1 MRRTRSLMGTAA
13 RTAVITGTAKAVM
26 GGGRRGAPPAA
37 APAPTPATLAPVTEA
52 EKLANLEKLGKLHK
66 DGILTAEEFAAEKAL
81 ILRS

>member
-13 RTAVITGTAKAVM
+13 RTAVVTGTAKAVM

-37 APAPTPATLAPVTEA
+37 AAPAAAAPVTEA

-66 DGILTAEEFAAEKAL
+66 DGVLTAEEFAAEKAL

>member
-1 MRRTRSLMGTAA
+1 MGTAA

-26 GGGRRGAPPAA
+26 GSGRGALPAAA
-37 APAPTPATLAPVTEA
+37 APAAAAPVTEA

-66 DGILTAEEFAAEKAL
+66 DGVLTAEEFAAEKAL